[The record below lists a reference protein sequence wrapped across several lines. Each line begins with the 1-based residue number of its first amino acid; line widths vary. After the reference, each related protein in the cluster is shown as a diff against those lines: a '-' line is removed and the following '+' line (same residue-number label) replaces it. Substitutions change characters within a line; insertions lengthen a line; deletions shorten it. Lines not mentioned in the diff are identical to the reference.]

1 MVFLEILTS
10 GRKIER
16 VSTAATDKIQG
27 QQEVPP
33 YHTKSPLKEKSP
45 LNFQNYFSVPL
56 NYGPKKIFSPLS

>member
-1 MVFLEILTS
+1 MTVFLEILTS

-45 LNFQNYFSVPL
+45 LNF
-56 NYGPKKIFSPLS
+56 

>member
-1 MVFLEILTS
+1 MTVFLEILTS

-33 YHTKSPLKEKSP
+33 YHTKSPLKENTP
-45 LNFQNYFSVPL
+45 LSSKITSLCPL
-56 NYGPKKIFSPLS
+56 TLDPKKYFRP